1 MSITGRLKQ
10 FLIANSAK
18 KGDSSVTITNTQIPS
33 KEENVLGGRYSI
45 EGDKYKEFL
54 KLYSS
59 DILNKGKNEYLTEAQ
74 YKEGGP
80 IAIDLDLH
88 YESNVRTR
96 QCDRNHISHFISVL
110 LEELK
115 SIYQFDEDTPFTVYV
130 MLKDGVTILE
140 DKNLTKDGV
149 HIIIGIKSDKVVELL
164 LRERILPKMNDIFGK
179 LPLVNS
185 MEDVY
190 DKSVSSGNAPWQL
203 YGCKKPNSIG
213 PYLLKHV
220 YEVAFDEDDGELA
233 TEELD
238 LNRFNITENIH
249 CLSVRNKNN
258 PEFFRRDEFCD
269 EYNNY
274 KQMLQGGGISNS
286 NHAQLVVNP
295 FMEQIRGDEQNA
307 LSRIT
312 NQNELDMIVKT
323 FLETTCANE
332 PTLNEAYVY
341 TMALSESYYGN
352 GSYERWIRVCWALK
366 NTDPRLLIVWLAF
379 SAKASGFSFST
390 MHELIERWNN
400 ASACQ
405 GLTIRSI
412 SYWLRTENSQLYNQL
427 LNTEVITPLVKIIIY
442 GRNNALEEKSN
453 IPDDVLGQIMYIL
466 YKGEFVCAGLTN
478 NTWYK
483 FVNNRWVEDE
493 KGISLRRKINMIGT
507 HLDTYK
513 NRIIAEN
520 STERRIEV
528 PEEHN
533 NKLVNANKDITRRV
547 AHVINNLGNTITK
560 KNIMTEAQELF
571 YDADFINSLDT
582 NKHLIAFNNGVYD
595 FKEKKFRQ
603 GIPNDYISLSTNID
617 YISIDKKIHQPIID
631 EIHDFMNKVYPDKVL
646 RKYMWEHLACCMT
659 GWNDQQTA
667 NFYLGIG
674 AHGKSAILSL
684 MSQVLGEY
692 KYDCESSVITG
703 GRARVGGV
711 APEIVGMKGKRLVV
725 MNELS
730 KTDILNE
737 GVFKQLTAGNDNV
750 QGRGLYQSKA
760 VVFQPQLKLAITT
773 NNLPKVNA
781 TDNGTW
787 RRIRIV
793 PHDAIFVDKGKLY
806 KQFPKEDAPHQ
817 FEKVDEKDLN
827 ANFIRWKEV
836 MASILI
842 DIATETQGKVNDCQV
857 VLSASDNYKESMD
870 HIAEFIRDKIK
881 RNPASSIVKADV
893 ATEFNFWYQST
904 YGRNGP
910 SAMDLYDYL
919 DKRFGRNIKGR
930 WRGVELLHGNTMSDS
945 EDEYNYGT
953 DEESSEN
960 IENNDL

>member
-1 MSITGRLKQ
+1 MSINGRLKQ

-18 KGDSSVTITNTQIPS
+18 KGDASVNVTNTQIPS
-33 KEENVLGGRYSI
+33 KEENILGGRYSI
-45 EGDKYKEFL
+45 EGDKYNEFL
-54 KLYSS
+54 KLYCS
-59 DILNKGKNEYLTEAQ
+59 DILNKGKNAYLTEAQ

-96 QCDRNHISHFISVL
+96 QCNINHISEFISVI
-110 LEELK
+110 LEEIK
-115 SIYQFDEDTPFTVYV
+115 SMYQFDEDTPFFVFV

-140 DKNLTKDGV
+140 EKNLTKDGV
-149 HIIIGIKSDKVVELL
+149 HILIGIKSDKVIELM
-164 LRERILPKMNDIFGK
+164 LRDRILPKMNDIFGK
-179 LPLVNS
+179 LPLVNT

-213 PYLLKHV
+213 PYLLKQV
-220 YEVAFDEDDGELA
+220 YEVTYDDDDGELA
-233 TEELD
+233 MEEVD
-238 LNRFNITENIH
+238 IKRYNITENINN
-249 CLSVRNKNN
+249 LSVRNKNN
-258 PEFFRRDEFCD
+258 PEFFKRHEFCD

-274 KQMLQGGGISNS
+274 KQMLQGGARTSNNNTS
-286 NHAQLVVNP
+286 HMVVNP

-312 NQNELDMIVKT
+312 NRDELDMILKT
-323 FLETTCANE
+323 FIETTCSND
-332 PTLNEAYVY
+332 PMLHEAYIY
-341 TMALSESYYGN
+341 TMALSDSYYGN

-366 NTDPRLLIVWLAF
+366 NTDPRLLLVWIAF
-379 SAKASGFSFST
+379 SSKASGFSFST
-390 MHELIERWNN
+390 ITELIDRWNN
-400 ASACQ
+400 ASSGQ

-412 SYWLRTENSQLYNQL
+412 IYWLKTENINLYEDLLHNQ
-427 LNTEVITPLVKIIIY
+427 VITPLIKIIIF

-453 IPDDVLGQIMYIL
+453 IPDDVLGQILYIL
-466 YKGEFVCAGLTN
+466 YKGEFVCAGLKSN
-478 NTWYK
+478 IWYK
-483 FVNNRWVEDE
+483 FKNNRWVEDE
-493 KGISLRRKINMIGT
+493 EGISLRKKIKELGT
-507 HLDTYK
+507 HIDMYK
-513 NRIIAEN
+513 NKLVSEN

-528 PEEHN
+528 PEENN
-533 NKLVNANKDITRRV
+533 NKTVNANKDMTRRV
-547 AHVINNLGNTITK
+547 AHVVNKLGDTITK
-560 KNIMTEAQELF
+560 KNIMTEAKELF
-571 YDADFINSLDT
+571 YDADFIDSLDT
-582 NKHLIAFNNGVYD
+582 NKHLIAFNNGVFD
-595 FKEKKFRQ
+595 FKENNFRT
-603 GIPNDYISLSTNID
+603 GIPTDYISLSTNID
-617 YISIDKKIHQPIID
+617 YIQIDKKIHQPIID
-631 EIHDFMNKVYPDKVL
+631 EIHDFMSKVYPNDIL

-674 AHGKSAILSL
+674 ANGKSAVLSL
-684 MSQVLGEY
+684 MSNVLGQY
-692 KYDCESSVITG
+692 KYDCESTVITG

-760 VVFQPQLKLAITT
+760 VIFQPQLKLAITT

-793 PHDAIFVDKGKLY
+793 PHDALFVDKGKLY
-806 KQFPKEDAPHQ
+806 KQFPKEDVPYQ
-817 FEKVDEKDLN
+817 FEKVDEKELN
-827 ANFIRWKEV
+827 SNFIRWKEV
-836 MASILI
+836 MASLLI
-842 DIATETQGKVNDCQV
+842 GIAVETQGKVNDCDI

-881 RNPASSIVKADV
+881 RNSSSSVTKPDV
-893 ATEFNFWYQST
+893 STEFNFWYQST
-904 YGRNGP
+904 YGRYGP
-910 SAMDLYDYL
+910 SAMDVYDYL
-919 DKRFGRNIKGR
+919 DKRFGRNMKGR
-930 WRGVELLHGNTMSDS
+930 WRGIELIHGNTMSESD
-945 EDEYNYGT
+945 DEFNYDT
-953 DEESSEN
+953 DNSSEIN
-960 IENNDL
+960 EEEL